1 MRSWT
6 IALATALLVGLPA
19 DDADAGRRRRPPLS
33 HEATGHLTFTSP
45 QSSPIAVSP
54 DGSLVFVTSA
64 TSHRVDVINTTSNVV
79 IRTVDVGMEPVSIA
93 FKPDGSE
100 AWVSNHVSDSVS
112 VIDTAQASGSFLR
125 VVETLQDLGADG
137 RTSFDEPVGIAF
149 ASNSKAYVALSSR
162 DQIAVVDA
170 TTYSVTGRIQ
180 LTAQEPRA
188 IAVQGGRLFVAAF
201 ESGNQ
206 SQASFCNALFPTGGV
221 GDPCSLGLQELGQFV
236 TNPNLPGEIKN
247 IVQDGLPDRDLFV
260 YRTDTDALLETVTGV
275 GTLLYGLAVDGSQ
288 NVFVSQTD
296 ARNLANGDHG
306 DLLVDLENR
315 IFLNQIAS
323 LDCGGS
329 NSNPCNAPTQH
340 ELEPALPSQPASTD
354 ALATP
359 FGIALTSDDATLVVT
374 AAATSRLFTAS
385 AANPSQ
391 VLDRL
396 DVGAIPRGVALR
408 DNGDGTHTAYVLNT
422 LDNSVSVVSVTNS
435 TGALSL
441 VTTVPVG
448 ADPTPDAV
456 RRGRIA
462 FNDAFAS
469 DSATFACASCHPD
482 GNTDQLLWRIGGE
495 CGALGCDPGDE
506 PRSTMPVRGL
516 RGSLPLHWDGTLGDA
531 FGGPNGSTGSGGN
544 LAANCSIPGSGDERA
559 CFRQLVDGSL
569 SGVMCD
575 QTGACPPGGNQ
586 LSEQEKDDMAAFLER
601 VAYPPARSRPL
612 DDVVSDAASPVTI
625 TDLSGGNGISANA
638 VAGFEDFFMDQGG
651 VGDPNTC
658 ADSNS
663 GCHEFPL
670 GASTNS
676 ETLQGFDAP
685 TMRGMTDRFLQFS
698 IGPTFTREIL
708 EQANL
713 GLNLGGLNA
722 GPLEAALAWSA
733 NDGPRE
739 ITTFG
744 AAFLAFEGVYNTRPM
759 DSFQMFEEASTGTSG
774 ATGRQVMLSST
785 TTVGCVA
792 SDCGSCDTVGLLCEL
807 EEADEDGVVNL
818 RGTGLRVGSTV
829 TISYEPTSN
838 ALNPYKMGNLRVD
851 RATVI
856 SNAQSGILLAPLT
869 AHLRVNVSEDSPQ
882 PLIGPVGSNC
892 NTGNGPTGNP
902 ALPTTSSFS
911 LEAAHVG
918 VGDEI
923 FVDGA
928 PTGIVLGSGDIA
940 DPGPAHPC
948 GAGDLMPQRISIS
961 GISNTGATELLQ
973 VRSASSG
980 LLSNEVPL
988 P

>member
-329 NSNPCNAPTQH
+329 NGNPCGAPTQH

-456 RRGRIA
+456 RRGRIRA
-462 FNDAFAS
+462 
-469 DSATFACASCHPD
+469 
-482 GNTDQLLWRIGGE
+482 
-495 CGALGCDPGDE
+495 
-506 PRSTMPVRGL
+506 PRAHRLQRRVRVRL
-516 RGSLPLHWDGTLGDA
+516 R
-531 FGGPNGSTGSGGN
+531 
-544 LAANCSIPGSGDERA
+544 
-559 CFRQLVDGSL
+559 
-569 SGVMCD
+569 
-575 QTGACPPGGNQ
+575 
-586 LSEQEKDDMAAFLER
+586 
-601 VAYPPARSRPL
+601 
-612 DDVVSDAASPVTI
+612 
-625 TDLSGGNGISANA
+625 
-638 VAGFEDFFMDQGG
+638 
-651 VGDPNTC
+651 
-658 ADSNS
+658 
-663 GCHEFPL
+663 
-670 GASTNS
+670 
-676 ETLQGFDAP
+676 
-685 TMRGMTDRFLQFS
+685 
-698 IGPTFTREIL
+698 
-708 EQANL
+708 
-713 GLNLGGLNA
+713 
-722 GPLEAALAWSA
+722 
-733 NDGPRE
+733 
-739 ITTFG
+739 
-744 AAFLAFEGVYNTRPM
+744 
-759 DSFQMFEEASTGTSG
+759 
-774 ATGRQVMLSST
+774 
-785 TTVGCVA
+785 
-792 SDCGSCDTVGLLCEL
+792 
-807 EEADEDGVVNL
+807 
-818 RGTGLRVGSTV
+818 
-829 TISYEPTSN
+829 
-838 ALNPYKMGNLRVD
+838 
-851 RATVI
+851 
-856 SNAQSGILLAPLT
+856 
-869 AHLRVNVSEDSPQ
+869 HLRVRELSSGRQYRPAAVEDRR
-882 PLIGPVGSNC
+882 PL
-892 NTGNGPTGNP
+892 
-902 ALPTTSSFS
+902 L
-911 LEAAHVG
+911 LRRL
-918 VGDEI
+918 
-923 FVDGA
+923 
-928 PTGIVLGSGDIA
+928 LGRRRDPHHHA
-940 DPGPAHPC
+940 RPGPARLSTPALGRDTRGC
-948 GAGDLMPQRISIS
+948 LRRTRRVDGKRRKPRRQ
-961 GISNTGATELLQ
+961 LLDPRERRRESVLPAARGRQ
-973 VRSASSG
+973 
-980 LLSNEVPL
+980 PL
-988 P
+988 GGHV